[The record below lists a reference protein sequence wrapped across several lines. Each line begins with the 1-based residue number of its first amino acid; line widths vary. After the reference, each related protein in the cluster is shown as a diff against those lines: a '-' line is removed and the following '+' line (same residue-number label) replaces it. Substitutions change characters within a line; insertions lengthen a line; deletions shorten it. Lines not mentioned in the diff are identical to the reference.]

1 MSSIVSVGAVVE
13 AVLPPLE
20 AAVAAVAAVA
30 IDEGAPKHTN
40 GQRFPCPALLSPW
53 FSWGEAGQRP
63 R

>member
-30 IDEGAPKHTN
+30 IDEGAP
-40 GQRFPCPALLSPW
+40 PLLAETLPL
-53 FSWGEAGQRP
+53 AGI
-63 R
+63 